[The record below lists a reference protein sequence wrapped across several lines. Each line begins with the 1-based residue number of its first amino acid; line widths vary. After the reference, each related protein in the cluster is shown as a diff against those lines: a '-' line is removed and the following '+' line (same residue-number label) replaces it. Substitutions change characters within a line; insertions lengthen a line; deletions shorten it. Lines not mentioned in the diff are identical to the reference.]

1 MIRKLPSGRWQVDIR
16 QDGRGSKRIRKSF
29 DSKAEAKRYEQH
41 LLLRKSE
48 DQIWNPSKDRRRL
61 KDLIQQWYDAHG
73 HTLKDGEKRK
83 RKLDAMADRL
93 RNPRATSF
101 KVSDFA
107 TYRRLRMENDG
118 VGENTLNH
126 EHTYLSAVFNELI
139 RQGEWKHEN
148 PLKKLRKYKLDEQEL
163 AFLSQ
168 EQITRLLEEC
178 KASSNPSLYHVTRL
192 ALATG
197 ARWSEA
203 EGVTRSNF
211 TPYRVTYNY
220 TKSGKSRSVPISK
233 WLYEELTEEVP
244 FVSCSAAF
252 RKAIERAGID
262 LPKGQ
267 LTHVCRHTFASHF
280 IMRGGDIL
288 TLQKILGH
296 SDIKL
301 TMRYSH
307 LSPQFMQK
315 VVEINPLVIS

>member
-1 MIRKLPSGRWQVDIR
+1 L
-16 QDGRGSKRIRKSF
+16 
-29 DSKAEAKRYEQH
+29 H
-41 LLLRKSE
+41 LIE
-48 DQIWNPSKDRRRL
+48 Y
-61 KDLIQQWYDAHG
+61 WYDSYG
-73 HTLKDGEKRK
+73 HTLKDGKARK
-83 RKLDAMADRL
+83 RKLFAVANRL
-93 RNPRATSF
+93 GNPRAIDFTTSQ
-101 KVSDFA
+101 FA
-107 TYRRLRMENDG
+107 TYRRVRMENDG

-139 RQGEWKHEN
+139 RQGEWTHPN
-148 PLKKLRKYKLDEQEL
+148 PLKNLRKFRLDEQEL

-168 EQITRLLEEC
+168 DQIGQLLDEC
-178 KASSNPSLYHVTRL
+178 KESLNPSLYHVTRL

-211 TPYRVTYNY
+211 TPHRVTYNY

-233 WLYEELTEEVP
+233 ELYDELIQEVP

-252 RKAIERAGID
+252 RKAIERSGIQ
-262 LPKGQ
+262 LPRGQ

-280 IMRGGDIL
+280 VMNGGDIL
-288 TLQKILGH
+288 TLQKVLGH

-307 LSPQFMQK
+307 LSAEHLEC
-315 VVEINPLVIS
+315 VVMFSPLAARTCD

>member
-1 MIRKLPSGRWQVDIR
+1 MIKKLPSGRWQVDIR
-16 QDGRGSKRIRKSF
+16 QDGRGSKRLRKSF
-29 DSKAEAKRYEQH
+29 DTKAEAKRFEQH

-48 DQIWNPSKDRRRL
+48 DQVWNPSTDRRRL
-61 KDLIQQWYDAHG
+61 KDLIQQWFDAHG

-93 RNPRATSF
+93 GNPRATSF

-107 TYRRLRMENDG
+107 TYRRLRMEDDG

-139 RQGEWKHEN
+139 RQGEWTHEN
-148 PLKKLRKYKLDEQEL
+148 PLKKLRKFKLDEQEL

-168 EQITRLLEEC
+168 EDINRLLEEC

-203 EGVTRSNF
+203 ESVSRSNF
-211 TPYRVTYNY
+211 TPHRVTYNY

-233 WLYEELTEEVP
+233 RLYEELIEEVP

-252 RKAIERAGID
+252 RKAIERSEIN

-280 IMRGGDIL
+280 IMKGGDIL

-307 LSPQFMQK
+307 LSSEHLEK
-315 VVEINPLVIS
+315 VVSLSPI